1 MKFRWLYGSLLVQ
14 KYNIQMQYGPIL
26 EANIYQNGIN
36 NKIKLYSK
44 YTIKL
49 QDVSKTLDMVYFKG
63 FLYISCIL
71 TFLQ

>member
-14 KYNIQMQYGPIL
+14 KYNIQMQNGPIL